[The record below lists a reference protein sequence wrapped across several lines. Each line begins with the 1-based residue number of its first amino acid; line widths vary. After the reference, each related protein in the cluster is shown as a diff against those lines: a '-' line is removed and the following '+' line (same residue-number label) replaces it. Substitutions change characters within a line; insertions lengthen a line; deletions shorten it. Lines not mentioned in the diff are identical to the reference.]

1 MRPLILVALASL
13 ALLSACE
20 SIPTAPTYEQAFNN
34 EFTNANY
41 VATTE
46 LIRRYQGPASATN
59 TSGGAGSAP
68 FIVATLSN
76 IDQLETSS
84 TLGRLISEQVTSRLA
99 QLGQSVVELKVR
111 NGVFMRRNEGEFLLT
126 REIQDVA
133 KAHKAQA
140 IIVGTYAASES
151 FVYVS
156 LKIVDP
162 ANSQILTAYDYAHP
176 LNKQVKSLL
185 RK

>member
-1 MRPLILVALASL
+1 MRPLILVAVTYL
-13 ALLSACE
+13 ALLSGCE
-20 SIPTAPTYEQAFNN
+20 STPAIPTYEQALNN
-34 EFTNANY
+34 EFTKANY

-46 LIRRYQGPASATN
+46 LIKRYHPASATN

-76 IDQLETSS
+76 IDQLDTSS